1 MNGELR
7 YFFLA
12 SIRSNHLFDI
22 LPRGKF
28 QTLKIRFKNGNNE
41 LSIR

>member
-22 LPRGKF
+22 LTRGK
-28 QTLKIRFKNGNNE
+28 TLKIRFKNGNNE